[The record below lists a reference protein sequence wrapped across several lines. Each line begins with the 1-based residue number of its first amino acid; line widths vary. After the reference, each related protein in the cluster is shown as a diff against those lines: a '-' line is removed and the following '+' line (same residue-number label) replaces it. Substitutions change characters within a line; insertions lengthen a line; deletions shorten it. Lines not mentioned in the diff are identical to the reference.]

1 MAGHRTLDPGM
12 KVRILRGQLA
22 RRLLP
27 SSSLVAIPGRPSVPR
42 VSAVVLLVLSV
53 AVATCGRDTSGPAI
67 PVPAAIASFAGDAQT
82 GTVGTPLPQ
91 PLVALV
97 TAADGTPVA
106 GVAVSWR
113 ATAGGASVSTASV
126 STDSAGRAAVLVTLG
141 HAAGPS
147 ADTVTASVARVSHAA
162 TFTATATPAAP
173 AVLSLDAGNR
183 QTGTVGQ
190 SLADSLV
197 VAVRDAFG
205 NSSPG
210 VGVTWTVT
218 AGSGSLSASSVT
230 SDAAGR
236 AAVSWTL
243 GTAAGTNRDSAVASV
258 PGLTGSPVTFVAA
271 AHAGA
276 ASMIARAGG
285 DGQTGTV
292 GAALADSL
300 VVIAQDQYGNPV
312 GGAPV
317 TWSASAGGSLSAGT
331 APTDAAGRSSVSWS
345 LGATAGVQQATATLS
360 GAAGSPLS
368 FAATANPGAPMALA
382 FITQPAATA
391 AGTII
396 TPAVRVAIVDAFGNT
411 VPSAAGP
418 IDLTLGTN
426 PGGAALAGTAQA
438 TPVNGIATFTD
449 LWIDKTGDGYTLVA
463 GGADLPAV
471 ASAPFEITP
480 AGGPRL
486 VFTVQPTGVT
496 AGSALAPA
504 VQVTARDSLGNTFT
518 TFTGDVTL
526 AIEVNPG
533 GGTLSGSVT
542 VPAVLGV
549 ATFPDLTIDRSGSGY
564 TLAATAAGAASG
576 ASASFDVTAG
586 AAAQLAFIV
595 QPSSPFQGSAIA
607 PAVQVS
613 ARDAFGNTATGF
625 GGSVTI
631 ALGANP
637 SSGTLSGTTTTAAV
651 AGLATFPDLR
661 IDSAGTGYTLVASA
675 GGLTSSTSAPF
686 QVVPV
691 SQFTRLSFTVQPTD
705 VAAGAAIAPAVA
717 VTALDQ
723 LGNPA
728 TGYTGAVTISLGFN
742 PGGGALTGTT
752 AALAV
757 AGIATFNDLRLDKR
771 GVGYRLRAVAAG
783 LVPDTSD
790 TFTVRA
796 GPPARI
802 TVQGGNGQTAPAGTA
817 LPIPYLVDV
826 RDAFDNP
833 VSGATVSWTVSGGG
847 GTVNPAQSSTDS
859 TGHASGVRTLGLH
872 AGTHTSAAA
881 VAGLA
886 DSVASFSATATPN
899 GTISG
904 TITTTSGFLAPPATF
919 TAPAAAQQPAYTA
932 DELIVTYRASALGAP
947 PVGSAALA
955 APATAAGLGVAIRA
969 RLSALPAAAQFLVR
983 SVSPALL
990 AARVQLRDSLQRDA
1004 IAAALRRDPAIESV
1018 ERNGLVRLDTHRRS
1032 GSGVAAVPGDPLYP
1046 RQAWHYGLIDL
1057 PRAWAI
1063 TTGSAAVLVA
1073 VVDNGIR
1080 YDHPAVAGNLT
1091 HDGYDFVSRTSVKQC
1106 SGGTI
1111 DEAGDG
1117 DGYDTDPVQPADYDW
1132 DFRRSCV
1139 IGLTTSGN
1147 HGLHVAGTIGA
1158 VGNDG
1163 IGVTGVNWTV
1173 RIRPV
1178 RVLGVSGAGRFYD
1191 IAQGILYAAG
1201 LPADNGQGGTVTAPS
1216 AARVVNL
1223 SLGGPSGSTTL
1234 HNAVIAATNAGA
1246 LVVASAGNDAN
1257 TSLLY
1262 PAAYPEALSVSA
1274 VGPDGLLA
1282 SYSSYG
1288 STVDIAAPGGDFAD
1302 GGASFSVLSSAWN
1315 FVTGTPIYDA
1325 WDGTSMAAPHVTG
1338 VAALLLAQDPSLTVA
1353 QLRARLTTYAV
1364 DAGAPGPDNQYGA
1377 GIVNARNSLTQ
1388 SLAPP
1393 RATYARLYGADGLLV
1408 ATTRTAAD
1416 GSYAFTGLGDAS
1428 YMVYG
1433 GTDESG
1439 DGQVGLPGRLWG
1451 ALGGSAT
1458 PAAVTVDGAANYPA
1472 TFAIALPTEVEPNN
1486 TAGQANALALGGYVN
1501 AAIGSSS
1508 DVDVFRVRI
1517 PQTGTYTFETSAVN
1531 GACGFALEANT
1542 VLTLR
1547 DSTGT
1552 VVASN
1557 DDIGAPALDYCSR
1570 ISPALT
1576 RGTYFVTV
1584 SGSTTGRY
1592 RLQARAP

>member
-1 MAGHRTLDPGM
+1 M
-12 KVRILRGQLA
+12 
-22 RRLLP
+22 
-27 SSSLVAIPGRPSVPR
+27 PR

-67 PVPAAIASFAGDAQT
+67 PVPAAIASFAGNAQT

-113 ATAGGASVSTASV
+113 VTAGGASVSAASV
-126 STDSAGRAAVLVTLG
+126 TTDSAGRAAVLVTLG

-426 PGGAALAGTAQA
+426 PSGAALAGTAQA

-833 VSGATVSWTVSGGG
+833 VSGATVSWSVTGGG
-847 GTVNPAQSSTDS
+847 GTVSPAQSATDS

-872 AGTHTSAAA
+872 AGTHTAAA
-881 VAGLA
+881 TVAGLA
-886 DSVASFSATATPN
+886 YSVAAFSATATPN

-904 TITTTSGFLAPPATF
+904 TITTTSGFLSPIAAVPAPTAT
-919 TAPAAAQQPAYTA
+919 TVAQPAYTA
-932 DELIVTYRASALGAP
+932 DELIVTFRASALGAP

-955 APATAAGLGVAIRA
+955 APA
-969 RLSALPAAAQFLVR
+969 
-983 SVSPALL
+983 
-990 AARVQLRDSLQRDA
+990 
-1004 IAAALRRDPAIESV
+1004 
-1018 ERNGLVRLDTHRRS
+1018 
-1032 GSGVAAVPGDPLYP
+1032 
-1046 RQAWHYGLIDL
+1046 
-1057 PRAWAI
+1057 
-1063 TTGSAAVLVA
+1063 
-1073 VVDNGIR
+1073 
-1080 YDHPAVAGNLT
+1080 
-1091 HDGYDFVSRTSVKQC
+1091 
-1106 SGGTI
+1106 
-1111 DEAGDG
+1111 
-1117 DGYDTDPVQPADYDW
+1117 
-1132 DFRRSCV
+1132 
-1139 IGLTTSGN
+1139 
-1147 HGLHVAGTIGA
+1147 
-1158 VGNDG
+1158 
-1163 IGVTGVNWTV
+1163 
-1173 RIRPV
+1173 
-1178 RVLGVSGAGRFYD
+1178 
-1191 IAQGILYAAG
+1191 
-1201 LPADNGQGGTVTAPS
+1201 
-1216 AARVVNL
+1216 
-1223 SLGGPSGSTTL
+1223 
-1234 HNAVIAATNAGA
+1234 
-1246 LVVASAGNDAN
+1246 
-1257 TSLLY
+1257 
-1262 PAAYPEALSVSA
+1262 
-1274 VGPDGLLA
+1274 
-1282 SYSSYG
+1282 
-1288 STVDIAAPGGDFAD
+1288 
-1302 GGASFSVLSSAWN
+1302 
-1315 FVTGTPIYDA
+1315 
-1325 WDGTSMAAPHVTG
+1325 
-1338 VAALLLAQDPSLTVA
+1338 
-1353 QLRARLTTYAV
+1353 
-1364 DAGAPGPDNQYGA
+1364 
-1377 GIVNARNSLTQ
+1377 
-1388 SLAPP
+1388 
-1393 RATYARLYGADGLLV
+1393 
-1408 ATTRTAAD
+1408 
-1416 GSYAFTGLGDAS
+1416 
-1428 YMVYG
+1428 
-1433 GTDESG
+1433 
-1439 DGQVGLPGRLWG
+1439 
-1451 ALGGSAT
+1451 
-1458 PAAVTVDGAANYPA
+1458 
-1472 TFAIALPTEVEPNN
+1472 
-1486 TAGQANALALGGYVN
+1486 
-1501 AAIGSSS
+1501 
-1508 DVDVFRVRI
+1508 
-1517 PQTGTYTFETSAVN
+1517 
-1531 GACGFALEANT
+1531 
-1542 VLTLR
+1542 
-1547 DSTGT
+1547 
-1552 VVASN
+1552 
-1557 DDIGAPALDYCSR
+1557 
-1570 ISPALT
+1570 
-1576 RGTYFVTV
+1576 
-1584 SGSTTGRY
+1584 
-1592 RLQARAP
+1592 